1 MDNKN
6 TSPLIVPKNIF
17 NKEFIENLENQKYIK
32 IEGNYK
38 LTKED
43 YNNLLLYSNVQMVEV
58 CDTENFE
65 YQEDLKIITHS
76 FVEFKTNQFKKI
88 KINKTQK
95 YNKTSLTLTLPFKMY
110 FENDC
115 LYSEEEEFNL
125 LLNYIDDIELLNINM
140 EDINQIDSIINLI
153 YKIENKINKK
163 IKFVNCITK
172 NQTIKTI
179 EKLKFLEDDRIIKIW
194 YEDGITDC
202 SVDEFIIMRKNIDA
216 IKEKIETKNL
226 SNFEKVIC
234 LYDIVKKYKYNKSED
249 DYSMDGRQL
258 HKIFTTNNIICSGY
272 ARIVSEVLNELGI
285 RAGIYKLI
293 TNNNELHARNL
304 VHIKDEKYNINCVYS
319 MEPTWESAIKEDFAY
334 SLFLTPITKLKEY
347 FPNEKFRQD
356 IDVLCGNKNINEID
370 LRDKISLYQFFNNK
384 DLTQKEIDELI
395 SQADKKATLNSF
407 CNALVNVKVREG
419 ISENAINV
427 NIPKIINYNNQLT
440 SYLNDKIKTKI
451 NFFE

>member
-115 LYSEEEEFNL
+115 LYSEEEEFNN
-125 LLNYIDDIELLNINM
+125 LLNYIENIEILNINM
-140 EDINQIDSIINLI
+140 EDTNQIDSIINLI

-163 IKFVNCITK
+163 IKKSNNK
-172 NQTIKTI
+172 NNRK
-179 EKLKFLEDDRIIKIW
+179 IKI
-194 YEDGITDC
+194 
-202 SVDEFIIMRKNIDA
+202 
-216 IKEKIETKNL
+216 
-226 SNFEKVIC
+226 
-234 LYDIVKKYKYNKSED
+234 
-249 DYSMDGRQL
+249 
-258 HKIFTTNNIICSGY
+258 
-272 ARIVSEVLNELGI
+272 
-285 RAGIYKLI
+285 
-293 TNNNELHARNL
+293 
-304 VHIKDEKYNINCVYS
+304 
-319 MEPTWESAIKEDFAY
+319 
-334 SLFLTPITKLKEY
+334 
-347 FPNEKFRQD
+347 
-356 IDVLCGNKNINEID
+356 
-370 LRDKISLYQFFNNK
+370 LR
-384 DLTQKEIDELI
+384 
-395 SQADKKATLNSF
+395 
-407 CNALVNVKVREG
+407 RR
-419 ISENAINV
+419 
-427 NIPKIINYNNQLT
+427 
-440 SYLNDKIKTKI
+440 
-451 NFFE
+451 